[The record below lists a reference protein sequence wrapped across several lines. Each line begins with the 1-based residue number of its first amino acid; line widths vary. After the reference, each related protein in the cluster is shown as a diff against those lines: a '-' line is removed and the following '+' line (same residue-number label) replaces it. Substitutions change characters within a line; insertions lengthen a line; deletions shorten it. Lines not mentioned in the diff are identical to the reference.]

1 MPKRWNIIVL
11 PDTSGQGFNITVS
24 TRSLMLGALS
34 VIALLVAVSTIGS
47 IKLSGW
53 KKQHITHVA
62 KLTDDIRGRES
73 DLATIE
79 ARFQDLLTV
88 EDKLRTIAGLRPRQT
103 PIGEPGKGG
112 KGGPETWESIA
123 LLPDRSTSTG
133 IFFEHKTA
141 SPEARL
147 EAMAAAYDGLS
158 EILEAFE
165 REQER
170 LSSIPSISP
179 VYSPDAWIS
188 SGYGYRSDPIT
199 GQRRFHDGVDIVAP
213 RRTPVMAPADGTVTF
228 SGWRAGMGRMVE
240 IRHGYGYTTIFA
252 HNDKLSV
259 KKGDRVKRGDIIS
272 LLGSSGR
279 STGPHLHYEVR
290 LDGKTKNPYKHV
302 ID

>member
-11 PDTSGQGFNITVS
+11 PNTSGQGFNITLS
-24 TRSLMLGALS
+24 TQSLMLGALS
-34 VIALLVAVSTIGS
+34 VIALLVAVSTIS
-47 IKLSGW
+47 AIKLSDW
-53 KKQHITHVA
+53 KKRHISHVA
-62 KLTDDIRGRES
+62 ELTDDIRGRES
-73 DLATIE
+73 DLAAIE
-79 ARFQDLLTV
+79 AKFQDLLTV
-88 EDKLRTIAGLRPRQT
+88 EDKLRTIAGLRPRQM
-103 PIGEPGKGG
+103 PVGEPGQGG
-112 KGGPETWESIA
+112 KGGAETWETIA
-123 LLPDRSTSTG
+123 LLPEQNALSS
-133 IFFEHKTA
+133 IFPECKDA

-147 EAMAAAYDGLS
+147 EAMAAAHDGLS
-158 EILEAFE
+158 EILETFE

-170 LSSIPSISP
+170 LSSIPSINP

-228 SGWRAGMGRMVE
+228 SGWRAGLGRTIE

-252 HNDKLSV
+252 HNDKLSA

-290 LDGKTKNPYKHV
+290 LHGKNKNPYKHV

>member
-1 MPKRWNIIVL
+1 M
-11 PDTSGQGFNITVS
+11 
-24 TRSLMLGALS
+24 SLSLDL
-34 VIALLVAVSTIGS
+34 IALLVAVSTIGS

-103 PIGEPGKGG
+103 PIGEPGEGG
-112 KGGPETWESIA
+112 KGGPETWETIA
-123 LLPDRSTSTG
+123 LLPDKNTLSS
-133 IFFEHKTA
+133 IFSEREDA

-158 EILEAFE
+158 EILETFE

-170 LSSIPSISP
+170 LSNIPSINP

-188 SGYGYRSDPIT
+188 SGYGYRHDPIT
-199 GQRRFHDGVDIVAP
+199 GQKRFHDGVDIVAP
-213 RRTPVMAPADGTVTF
+213 RRTPVMAPADGVVTF
-228 SGWRAGMGRMVE
+228 SGWRAGMGRMIE
-240 IRHGYGYTTIFA
+240 IRHGYGYTTTFA
-252 HNDKLSV
+252 HNDKLSA